1 LAALPIIDDATSALT
16 PDASHCRE
24 IALINPLADDS
35 PSVADVATEI
45 ARQFE

>member
-1 LAALPIIDDATSALT
+1 LAALPIIDDAISALT

-24 IALINPLADDS
+24 IALTNPLADDS
-35 PSVADVATEI
+35 PSADVLTEI